1 MERLLERFG
10 QPEQDQVALWV
21 ALVDKLRPPRATQ
34 TDKATENLRA
44 LATLLARRSDLLANL
59 RAATLRVFAERKQV
73 TMYVASGLLPS
84 TGFFSETSRRIGNR
98 LLPEV
103 IDTAHLRDLLSAVF
117 NRVDDEVWVNAI
129 SDEDWQAFLH
139 LLVGHQTPMFEED
152 ASPLPHAVR
161 EVLESLRVLSFH
173 VSAIGLDRELVRIDP
188 NLEEHESPFL
198 AQNAELLTYIQHYSN
213 WWTTPGA
220 LIADDKHLTVMLHQC
235 DEILQRVRKRATRI
249 GTSLTLTFKLERL
262 RQHLER
268 INELTALL
276 SELRTRRV
284 VEDAAPRIV
293 RLFKTLVRAECRKNV
308 LADYW
313 GKNVELLSLRMTES
327 ASKTGEKY
335 ITSSRGEYFGML
347 SSAALGGLIIAFMA
361 ANKIVLGEQGM
372 APLNELL
379 SFCLNYGLG
388 FALIHM
394 LGGTVATKQPAMT
407 ANAIAASIGEAKS
420 KGGRDL
426 EDLADLIVRTIRSQA
441 AAILG
446 NIGVAIPVALGVG
459 LIIQLATGSH
469 FVTPQKAEKLLGEI
483 DPLSG
488 APFFAAIAGVCLF
501 MSGLIAAFYD
511 NLSAYNRVPQR
522 LRQLRWPKRLLG
534 EARAERLVIY
544 IENNLGA
551 IVGNIFFGFLLGGA
565 TAIGVLFGLPVDIRH
580 IAFSS
585 AYLGYASVALDFA
598 IPLTTVLV
606 AFSGVLLI
614 GIVNLLVSFTLTLS
628 VAMRARRISFEQGR
642 SLGSLLA
649 KRLLRAPRAFLF
661 PPRNNEPT
669 LGPTPPNG

>member
-10 QPEQDQVALWV
+10 DHDEDQVALW
-21 ALVDKLRPPRATQ
+21 ASLVGKLRPARADQ
-34 TDKATENLRA
+34 ADEAIENLRA
-44 LATLLARRSDLLANL
+44 LQRLLSRRADLLANL
-59 RAATLRVFAERKQV
+59 RAACLRLFNERKQV
-73 TMYVASGLLPS
+73 TMYVSSGLLPS
-84 TGFFSETSRRIGNR
+84 TGFFSETSHRIGNR

-103 IDTAHLRDLLSAVF
+103 VDTTHLKDFLSAIF
-117 NRVDDEVWVNAI
+117 HRVDDEQWVNAI
-129 SDEDWQAFLH
+129 PDDDWVAFLG
-139 LLVGHQTPMFEED
+139 LLVGHQSPMFEED
-152 ASPLPHAVR
+152 ANALPQAVR
-161 EVLESLRVLSFH
+161 EVLEALRVLSFH

-198 AQNAELLTYIQHYSN
+198 AQNAELLSYIQHYSD

-220 LIADDKHLTVMLHQC
+220 LIADDKHLMVMLHQC

-268 INELTALL
+268 INELVALL
-276 SELRTRRV
+276 GELRTRRV

-293 RLFKTLVRAECRKNV
+293 RLFKTLVRAECRKNI
-308 LADYW
+308 LSDYW

-335 ITSSRGEYFGML
+335 ITNSRGEYFGML
-347 SSAALGGLIIAFMA
+347 ASAALGGLIIAFMA
-361 ANKIVLGEQGM
+361 ANKIVLGSQGW

-407 ANAIAASIGEAKS
+407 ANAIAASIGEAKG
-420 KGGRDL
+420 KGRDL
-426 EDLADLIVRTIRSQA
+426 EELADLIVRTIRSQA
-441 AAILG
+441 AAIAG
-446 NIGVAIPVALGVG
+446 NIGVAIPIALMVG
-459 LIIQLATGSH
+459 LIIHFATGSH
-469 FVTPQKAEKLLGEI
+469 FVSPEKAHHLLDEI
-483 DPLSG
+483 DPRGG
-488 APFFAAIAGVCLF
+488 ALFFAAIAGVCLF

-522 LRQLRWPKRLLG
+522 LRQLRWPRRLLG
-534 EARAERLVIY
+534 AARAERLVSY

-551 IVGNIFFGFLLGGA
+551 LAGNVFFGFLLGGA
-565 TAIGVLFGLPVDIRH
+565 TAIGVLFGLPIDIRH

-598 IPLTTVLV
+598 VPLTTVAI

-614 GIVNLLVSFTLTLS
+614 GLVNLLVSFTLTLS
-628 VAMRARRISFEQGR
+628 VAMRARRITFEQGR
-642 SLGSLLA
+642 SLGGLLLR
-649 KRLLRAPRAFLF
+649 RLLRAPRAFLL
-661 PPRNNEPT
+661 PPRPGDAA
-669 LGPTPPNG
+669 LGQAPPNG